1 MKKICIDFGW
11 FKKLFFMFV
20 LSGDNCTLKGLE
32 KDERVQGGKKTTF
45 PQKVFSSF
53 SAIMLVLLF
62 AGCASS
68 DRMMRLSPASARE
81 NSAPDAKHLKSVSY
95 RNMERPEV
103 KNKTF
108 AEENVIN
115 VWPFFLKNDYF
126 HSILWPFID
135 YDQYGVAVRPFYNKE
150 GDEHSILFP
159 LAGWNSAD
167 KIGMCILWKIILLKE
182 QEI

>member
-32 KDERVQGGKKTTF
+32 KDERVQGEKKTTF

-68 DRMMRLSPASARE
+68 DRMLRLSPASARSY
-81 NSAPDAKHLKSVSY
+81 SAPDAKRLKS
-95 RNMERPEV
+95 
-103 KNKTF
+103 
-108 AEENVIN
+108 
-115 VWPFFLKNDYF
+115 L
-126 HSILWPFID
+126 SILPIFIRRS
-135 YDQYGVAVRPFYNKE
+135 VITKALSSE
-150 GDEHSILFP
+150 C
-159 LAGWNSAD
+159 
-167 KIGMCILWKIILLKE
+167 MLLLR
-182 QEI
+182 I